1 MKKRNAVKVLSFVLL
16 GYFALLFSLS
26 LVAAATGNPIID
38 PIVELVTFKS
48 TTTDDLA
55 VSTNVAKYLFIIL
68 LTSFVWSILEAS
80 GFVKNEIVRWVISG
94 IIGFLGVAYLS
105 QGEVF
110 GILLTYNALGMT
122 LLFIIPFGILLFFT
136 AEVVVA
142 GRARG
147 IVAQYYIWILYF
159 IFLIYRFVT
168 GLTSGALANDT
179 ASTWIFL
186 AAIIASFIMIFG
198 NRFIVKKLKDEF
210 T

>member
-122 LLFIIPFGILLFFT
+122 LLFII